1 MKVNV
6 KKALATMM
14 AAALIVT
21 SAQCPT
27 ASAAKKPKLNS
38 KKVTLTVG
46 KKKTLK
52 VKNKIKGS
60 TYTWKSS
67 KVKVAKVTK
76 KGVVKAVKAG
86 TATITCKVKTKATK
100 KKKAKT
106 YTLKC
111 KVTVKKKK
119 TTKPTAKPTAKPTTK
134 PSTKPSDVPSNNP
147 SDTPSQAPSDNP
159 STAPSTE
166 PSVSPSAD
174 PSASPSVSPSV
185 SPSASPTTT
194 PSYNYRPG
202 GSSSKPGTSA
212 TPSTSPT
219 SAPDGTVVVASQ
231 ADLDNALKSATKP
244 TTLKIESEELTSLT
258 IAEGT
263 YSETDVIVNA
273 PKATITNSATF
284 NSVTIEAISSDTW
297 IEKAVGN
304 ALKIIAKSAHVQLD
318 SGAKPT
324 SIDIEAPEDKS
335 VTPDVKITTNGGT
348 ADAVNVTAVVNLTIA
363 KGDSAATGSDALSVN
378 VKITGET
385 KDSKAAITSSIPVAI
400 TTETSAS
407 VDITLKTG
415 AESSTVTVDKA
426 DQDGA
431 TVTVTNNTT
440 QNVTVTNNNAENETN
455 KTQTAAPNGA
465 PVIVEVKA
473 DPDKA
478 LIAKALEELTETV
491 VLNGNTTSDFSKAN
505 LKLPKKSDEYSE
517 TATGAS
523 ISWTVSPTDNG
534 VLDLT
539 TGQITP
545 AATDTTITLTAT
557 ITAGKEKET
566 KEFGPYTIKGTG
578 TGATVTV
585 TALTITYTA
594 VSGSATTGSSITV
607 SNPNATLSDTSAKA
621 TYKYAIS
628 TEAADPTKVTD
639 WKAISDTTTLA
650 TDADISK
657 YYLWVKVTVD
667 ADDTYF
673 VSPGISIGEQTPSMT
688 IKPDTN

>member
-202 GSSSKPGTSA
+202 GSSSKPGT
-212 TPSTSPT
+212 TP
-219 SAPDGTVVVASQ
+219 
-231 ADLDNALKSATKP
+231 KP
-244 TTLKIESEELTSLT
+244 T
-258 IAEGT
+258 
-263 YSETDVIVNA
+263 ETDAPAGSIAKTEAELKDLAAKGTKEITLQPTGDITIEADDNYKEVKLTVNA
-273 PKATITNSATF
+273 PNSTITNKAQFAS
-284 NSVTIEAISSDTW
+284 IDIKAIKADTW
-297 IEKAVGN
+297 IEAGLSTVKN
-304 ALKIIAKSAHVQLD
+304 IIKVLTASAHVKVEKD
-318 SGAKPT
+318 SAVK
-324 SIDIEAPEDKS
+324 SIEVAPETAPKENET
-335 VTPDVKITTNGGT
+335 VTITDNSNNASPVTVASATNLKVAGT
-348 ADAVNVTAVVNLTIA
+348 NTTGVSVNVEITDAAAEGTVSITSSVKVTINTKSTVDVAITLEQTAEGSEISA
-363 KGDSAATGSDALSVN
+363 ESAAKDSALSVTN
-378 VKITGET
+378 KTNTDIEVRNTTTNEKVLTANKNSTTATTGTVGASTIEKIAQAIKWDNIKGTNE
-385 KDSKAAITSSIPVAI
+385 DQKAVTESLNLATTTDALNIPSDVVSGAAVTIKWESSEPTVVSTDGTI
-400 TTETSAS
+400 TTPKEDTE
-407 VDITLKTG
+407 VTL
-415 AESSTVTVDKA
+415 
-426 DQDGA
+426 
-431 TVTVTNNTT
+431 TVTVTDNNSSNTAT
-440 QNVTVTNNNAENETN
+440 NTIIITV
-455 KTQTAAPNGA
+455 KGSAA
-465 PVIVEVKA
+465 
-473 DPDKA
+473 
-478 LIAKALEELTETV
+478 ETV
-491 VLNGNTTSDFSKAN
+491 
-505 LKLPKKSDEYSE
+505 
-517 TATGAS
+517 
-523 ISWTVSPTDNG
+523 
-534 VLDLT
+534 
-539 TGQITP
+539 
-545 AATDTTITLTAT
+545 
-557 ITAGKEKET
+557 
-566 KEFGPYTIKGTG
+566 
-578 TGATVTV
+578 
-585 TALTITYTA
+585 TYTA
-594 VSGSATTGSSITV
+594 TVNISVTTGGAVGTTGSTTGTSIAVEITASDNSSV
-607 SNPNATLSDTSAKA
+607 SA
-621 TYKYAIS
+621 TYALTDDANSKP
-628 TEAADPTKVTD
+628 AANSFTASPLK
-639 WKAISDTTTLA
+639 IDTTEPSGT
-650 TDADISK
+650 K
-657 YYLWVKVTVD
+657 HLWVK
-667 ADDTYF
+667 
-673 VSPGISIGEQTPSMT
+673 IGEKYYSAQINFTSGT
-688 IKPDTN
+688 QENIVLEETTLS